1 MKNLM
6 QHLTKLFK
14 LIELTRS
21 QPQYGYALTGIS
33 KHDLSDLAC
42 HHYLVAFMAWQ
53 LARNLNRAGA
63 QLNVEKVL
71 EFALTHDL
79 GELFGGDI
87 SMPYATINPRA
98 RKLAKAFEEENQR
111 FFAQFFGE
119 DRGHVK
125 ALTKE
130 ILNAKSDEALVCK
143 VADYIECVHYK
154 RYVGHLRA
162 SRDLPLN
169 AGKVKKMIA
178 KIKDPIAKRK
188 LKNFL
193 IIWKHDILHGDTLD
207 VFWKKAKN

>member
-1 MKNLM
+1 M

-33 KHDLSDLAC
+33 KHDLSDLAA
-42 HHYLVAFMAWQ
+42 HHYLVAFIAWQ

-63 QLNVEKVL
+63 KLDIEKVL

-87 SMPYATINPRA
+87 SMPYASINPRA

-111 FFAQFFGE
+111 FFAQFFGD
-119 DRGHVK
+119 DRAHIK
-125 ALTKE
+125 AITRE
-130 ILNAKSDEALVCK
+130 ILNAKSDEALICK

-154 RYVGHLRA
+154 RYVGYLHG

-169 AGKVKKMIA
+169 AGKVEKMIA
-178 KIKDPIAKRK
+178 KIKDPVAKQELRK
-188 LKNFL
+188 FL
-193 IIWKHDILHGDTLD
+193 SAWKRNILHGDTLD
-207 VFWKKAKN
+207 ILFEKAKKK